1 MILKA
6 LKNLILIQVFVQ
18 LKLIKE
24 KGLEFLFH
32 PPSSPTP
39 LARSLMLLQLYSVW
53 FAVKNIHLFTKE
65 NMKLPVFSIWCAHC
79 LKLRLCEHLS
89 FVCICGH
96 FSKLQTK

>member
-39 LARSLMLLQLYSVW
+39 LPRSLMLLQLYSVW
-53 FAVKNIHLFTKE
+53 FVVKNIHLFTKE
-65 NMKLPVFSIWCAHC
+65 NMKLPVLSIWCAHC
-79 LKLRLCEHLS
+79 LKLR
-89 FVCICGH
+89 
-96 FSKLQTK
+96 